1 MFDSHYHRYLR
12 DGNHWRRCFY
22 NSTGAGTVAAAPGTP
37 LESRVADMR
46 AAIIRYWLLNMRGGE
61 KVVEVPCRT
70 QPEYDLFTRF

>member
-1 MFDSHYHRYLR
+1 LAALFLQLY
-12 DGNHWRRCFY
+12 RCWHGG
-22 NSTGAGTVAAAPGTP
+22 SGAGTP

-70 QPEYDLFTRF
+70 QPEYDLFTLF